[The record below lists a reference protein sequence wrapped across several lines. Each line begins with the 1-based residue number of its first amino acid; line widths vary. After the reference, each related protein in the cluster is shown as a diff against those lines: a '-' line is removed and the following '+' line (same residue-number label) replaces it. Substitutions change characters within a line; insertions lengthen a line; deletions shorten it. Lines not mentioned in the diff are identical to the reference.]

1 MLQYQSDHQLIYRRI
16 SCVDR
21 HLKKC
26 CLKYALS
33 LWKMKFR
40 ISWKLT
46 IKRVYKDGPI
56 TDRFTVDIPR
66 VARRCFKSS
75 LKRYP
80 VQLWE
85 SYTFSVNQWRL
96 LSIKDCV
103 LYEWKIAGFF
113 YFERSRQSF
122 VGNVFNFRVRQCNL
136 EFGSQIFEN
145 LIFQWYK
152 CDQCQISLMVS
163 SIVREKL
170 DCINNFL

>member
-1 MLQYQSDHQLIYRRI
+1 MKIFNRSVKQFKCECIFGFSAIENAQLHTVWPWMLQYQSDHQLIYRRI

-103 LYEWKIAGFF
+103 LYEWKIAGSFILKDCLFF
-113 YFERSRQSF
+113 QNERIS
-122 VGNVFNFRVRQCNL
+122 NL
-136 EFGSQIFEN
+136 S
-145 LIFQWYK
+145 K
-152 CDQCQISLMVS
+152 
-163 SIVREKL
+163 
-170 DCINNFL
+170 